1 MEKTTLCYIEQNDCY
16 LMLHRTKEEC
26 DMNKDKW
33 LGIGGHFE
41 KGETPDECII
51 REVKEET
58 NLTLTD
64 YTLRG
69 IILFEEND
77 YKEMIYLYTS
87 TAFKGKIK
95 ECLEGDLVWVNKDD
109 VLNLNIWE
117 GDKVFL
123 KMLNDKEPYF
133 ILKLI
138 YDNDKFIGSELLDDI
153 PEVYKRS

>member
-16 LMLHRTKEEC
+16 LMLHKTRKG
-26 DMNKDKW
+26 DMNVSKY

-41 KGETPDECII
+41 KNETPNECIL

-58 NLTLTD
+58 NLTLLD
-64 YTLRG
+64 YSLRG
-69 IILFEEND
+69 ILLFENND

-87 TAFKGKIK
+87 SSFTGNIK
-95 ECLEGDLVWVNKDD
+95 KCSEGDLVWVKKDD
-109 VLNLNIWE
+109 VINLNIWE

-123 KMLNDKEPYF
+123 KLLKDNKPYF
-133 ILKLI
+133 ILKLK
-138 YDNDKFIGSELLDDI
+138 YDNNKFIGSELQDDI